1 MDFSSFF
8 LLLLT
13 NCLGGASFLATAY
26 ALKNLSP
33 FAVVFW
39 RVLIAGPLFLPFCV
53 RALRK
58 TRLNL
63 EDWGRIFLIAAV
75 GYDAPLIFGAWG
87 QKLSSATHAALLM
100 ALEPI
105 AIIFL
110 AAILLGEELSALKI
124 FALGVSLIGS
134 FLIVSQG
141 HSLIQLFDFSRG
153 SCLGD
158 GFLCLQ
164 GILFALYTV
173 IGKPLLKKIDA
184 LSLTALISFL
194 AIFPLF
200 FFLLSGKFV
209 AVKFSISGP
218 TLFFVLYLSLG
229 VSFAGVL
236 TWNLAMERVSA
247 SLLAY
252 FIFLQPL
259 LGVLFGVF
267 LLREALNWGSFL
279 GGILI
284 LLGVYCATLK
294 PQGEPRPEKLV
305 K

>member
-1 MDFSSFF
+1 MDISSFF

-13 NCLGGASFLATAY
+13 NCLGGASFVATAY
-26 ALKNLSP
+26 ALKSFSP

-39 RVLIAGPLFLPFCV
+39 RVLIAGPFFLPFCV

-58 TRLNL
+58 TRLNIV
-63 EDWGRIFLIAAV
+63 DWGRIFLIAAV

-100 ALEPI
+100 ALEPVS
-105 AIIFL
+105 IIFL
-110 AAILLGEELSALKI
+110 AALFLDEELSALKI

-141 HSLIQLFDFSRG
+141 RPLTQLFDFS
-153 SCLGD
+153 SSSYLGD

-194 AIFPLF
+194 AIFPLLF
-200 FFLLSGKFV
+200 FAGSAKFV
-209 AVKFSISGP
+209 VVRIPISGP
-218 TLFFVLYLSLG
+218 ALLFTLYLSLG

-267 LLREALNWGSFL
+267 LLREALNWDSLL

-294 PQGEPRPEKLV
+294 PQGERSLILK
-305 K
+305 